1 MKAAGKNPFY
11 QVELPK
17 ATTRLRQ
24 GLGRLFA
31 DPAGPG
37 VAVVLDPRLVT
48 KRYGKTIQAALPS
61 DLPVIAES
69 SDLIVVKQKIPKRSG
84 IGHERVRNLL

>member
-1 MKAAGKNPFY
+1 AAGKNPFY

-24 GLGRLFA
+24 GLGRLLRTPQ
-31 DPAGPG
+31 DRG

-69 SDLIVVKQKIPKRSG
+69 SDLIVVKTKKFLKGPESATN
-84 IGHERVRNLL
+84 E